1 MTPVLSR
8 LPHSLILSV
17 VHLAVVVLT
26 LFSLRQSDVRSCCQP
41 DLLLLQEPRRF
52 SLLEVSSRVAC
63 LCSHSF
69 SLPLFTSIW
78 DENGKG
84 SLLGLTIRIRMG
96 VFLNE
101 HGTSLFFRRVFG
113 QVVIACV
120 SVQIRRRDRSLST
133 SSVQSDGITAAIV
146 S

>member
-52 SLLEVSSRVAC
+52 SLLEVSPRVAC

-84 SLLGLTIRIRMG
+84 SLLGLTRRMG
-96 VFLNE
+96 AFLNA
-101 HGTSLFFRRVFG
+101 HGTSLFFRRVSG
-113 QVVIACV
+113 QVMIACV

-133 SSVQSDGITAAIV
+133 SSVQSDGITTAIV